1 MKNSVCQSNSL
12 THNGRTSTLKMMF
25 GGEISILKYLRK
37 VEMSV
42 QMNMERQPVIQQGNL
57 TIDSVLY
64 SHIGRKEN

>member
-1 MKNSVCQSNSL
+1 
-12 THNGRTSTLKMMF
+12 MMF